1 MKGYDGYTTM
11 TFARERRVL
20 TVTFN
25 RPAVLNAVSA
35 AMHSEMARL
44 FYDIAADRETD
55 IVVLTGAGRAF
66 CAGGDM
72 DWLQSAVDDIS
83 VFDQIAVEA
92 KRIVFGLLDLEKP
105 VICRLNGD
113 AVGLGAT
120 VALFCD
126 IIIAADDARIGDL
139 HVNIGLSAGDGGAII
154 WPQLIGYPRAK
165 EFLMTGRLIDGAEAA
180 ALGSRE
186 RGGAGRRAR
195 CPRRADGRQAG
206 AGRDPGDPLHQGL
219 DQHRPQTARARDDGC
234 LHRLRKPDQRLR
246 RPSRRARGLPRA
258 PQARVRP
265 QPGALMRRAAAAKTD
280 AGALPGW
287 DLSDLYPGP
296 RSDEVRRDLEQAAA
310 AAEALH
316 EEFAGRVGDL
326 NGETLADLIAR
337 YEAIKETLERLTSY
351 AYLVYCT
358 AMDDAETAQF
368 FQTVREETTA
378 TESRLLFLTLE
389 LNRIEDDALED
400 KLKAPALA
408 RYAPWVRDVRAF
420 RPFQLSDEVE
430 RLLLEKQVAGRAA
443 WMRLFDETMAALRF
457 SVRGEALGSAE
468 ALNLLSDKDGE
479 VRKEAAQALG
489 TVLGENV
496 RTFALI
502 TNTLAKDKEIEDQ
515 WRGFERPISARN
527 LGNRVE
533 DEVVDAL
540 IAAVEAAAP
549 RLAHRY
555 YALKARWMGVDRL
568 DYWDRNAPLPEDDDR
583 TVGWD
588 EAISTVL
595 AAYRAFSPELAGIGR
610 RFFDNDWIDV
620 PVRNGKSPGAF
631 AHPTVPGA
639 HPYLLLNYQGKARDV
654 MVLAHELGHG
664 VHQVLA
670 GRQGLLMAETPLT
683 LAETASVF
691 GEQLTFR
698 TLLDGESEPER
709 RRVMLAGKVEDM
721 LNTVVRQ
728 VAFCAFER
736 RVHEERR
743 AGELTP
749 ERLSEHWLAVQSESL
764 GPALRFHDE
773 YRFYWAYIPHFI
785 HAPFY
790 VYAYAFGECL
800 VNALYAVYRAEPA
813 GFEQKY
819 LDMLRAG
826 GSLRYR
832 ELLAPFGLD
841 ASEPAF
847 WSRGL
852 DVIAGFVDELE
863 AAL

>member
-1 MKGYDGYTTM
+1 
-11 TFARERRVL
+11 
-20 TVTFN
+20 
-25 RPAVLNAVSA
+25 
-35 AMHSEMARL
+35 
-44 FYDIAADRETD
+44 
-55 IVVLTGAGRAF
+55 
-66 CAGGDM
+66 
-72 DWLQSAVDDIS
+72 
-83 VFDQIAVEA
+83 
-92 KRIVFGLLDLEKP
+92 
-105 VICRLNGD
+105 
-113 AVGLGAT
+113 
-120 VALFCD
+120 
-126 IIIAADDARIGDL
+126 
-139 HVNIGLSAGDGGAII
+139 
-154 WPQLIGYPRAK
+154 
-165 EFLMTGRLIDGAEAA
+165 
-180 ALGSRE
+180 
-186 RGGAGRRAR
+186 
-195 CPRRADGRQAG
+195 
-206 AGRDPGDPLHQGL
+206 
-219 DQHRPQTARARDDGC
+219 
-234 LHRLRKPDQRLR
+234 
-246 RPSRRARGLPRA
+246 
-258 PQARVRP
+258 
-265 QPGALMRRAAAAKTD
+265 MRRAAAAKAD

-296 RSDEVRRDLEQAAA
+296 RSEEVRRDLEQAAA

-326 NGETLADLIAR
+326 DGETLADLIAR

-389 LNRIEDDALED
+389 LNRIEDDALAD

-457 SVRGEALGSAE
+457 SVRGESLSSAE
-468 ALNLLSDKDGE
+468 ALNLLSDKDRE

-670 GRQGLLMAETPLT
+670 GRQGLLLAETPLT

-698 TLLDGESEPER
+698 ALLDGESEPER

-743 AGELTP
+743 SGELTP

-813 GFEQKY
+813 GFEEKY

-826 GSLRYR
+826 GSLRHR

-841 ASEPAF
+841 ASDPAF